1 MSMYSDKVMEHFK
14 NPRNVGEIKN
24 ADGIGEVGNPICGDI
39 MKIYIKVG
47 TKNKEEYISD
57 IKFETY
63 GCIAAVATS
72 SALTDLAK
80 KETLK
85 EALKINARDIV
96 KSLGGMPAIKLHCS
110 VLAQD
115 ALAEA
120 LYDYYKK
127 HARAIPEK
135 LMNLHKNIIERQKR
149 L

>member
-1 MSMYSDKVMEHFK
+1 MEYSKKTISHFRK
-14 NPRNVGEIKN
+14 PHNFGSIKKPDGVGQ
-24 ADGIGEVGNPICGDI
+24 VGNIVCGDI

-72 SALTDLAK
+72 SVLTDLAK
-80 KETLK
+80 KKTLK